1 MKDARSR
8 RGEQHMDE
16 ERRTADAE
24 KNGDLDLGELA
35 SLSLRRHSVRGVAAW
50 RILGVRK
57 GRGLFIIRHGR
68 SRGRRGRR
76 RW

>member
-1 MKDARSR
+1 
-8 RGEQHMDE
+8 MDE

-35 SLSLRRHSVRGVAAW
+35 PLSLRRHSDRGVAAW

-57 GRGLFIIRHGR
+57 GRGLFVIRHRR